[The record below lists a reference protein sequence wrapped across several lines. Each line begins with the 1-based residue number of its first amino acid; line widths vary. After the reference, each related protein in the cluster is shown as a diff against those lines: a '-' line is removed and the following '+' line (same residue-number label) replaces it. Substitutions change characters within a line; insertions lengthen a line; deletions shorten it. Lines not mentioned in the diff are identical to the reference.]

1 MGPEMVPHPPATLNK
16 GLCPVG
22 TAMAAAGLLGF
33 ALKSGRVLIR
43 EDQVENGTDTLR
55 SRVDMEGSPG
65 QRPLESSLPWPV
77 SFFWWLS
84 TSHLHICVLVL
95 REI

>member
-33 ALKSGRVLIR
+33 ALKSGSELL
-43 EDQVENGTDTLR
+43 QCAG
-55 SRVDMEGSPG
+55 
-65 QRPLESSLPWPV
+65 
-77 SFFWWLS
+77 
-84 TSHLHICVLVL
+84 LHSMTIM
-95 REI
+95 